1 MCQDGTT
8 LHVSAAQSEPTG
20 RGNHTVTSRSQSMAN
35 GQKRIRRTPEQ
46 LIAELEARIAQVK
59 RRAET
64 QKVKKDPALRH
75 ITLAVRSMD
84 KAMAATQDAATRT
97 AVAEARTVLTA
108 VLSLN
113 GVVVSG
119 GSKARG
125 ASVNGGVKPDAERVA
140 RYISEH
146 PGSRAEDIAAAL
158 GTGTMQLRPALMK
171 LKAQGA
177 VEPKGKAR
185 ATRYY

>member
-1 MCQDGTT
+1 
-8 LHVSAAQSEPTG
+8 
-20 RGNHTVTSRSQSMAN
+20 MAK

-46 LIAELEARIAQVK
+46 IIAELESRIAQVK

-75 ITLAVRSMD
+75 ISGAVRSMD

-97 AVAEARTVLTA
+97 AVGEARTALAAVLT
-108 VLSLN
+108 LN
-113 GVVVSG
+113 GVVVGG

-140 RYISEH
+140 RYIADH
-146 PGSRAEDIAAAL
+146 PGSRAEDIATAL
-158 GTGTMQLRPALMK
+158 GTETAQLRPALLK
-171 LKAQGA
+171 LKGLGA

-185 ATRYY
+185 ATRYYAIS